1 MYVQAWKKTLLT
13 KFPNEKFAL
22 YDFEHKTVDKSL
34 KRTVINGNE
43 GGHQIV
49 NLNSSTSAQLEN
61 EGWVFVNPSAIYK
74 STEEWYK

>member
-1 MYVQAWKKTLLT
+1 MPLVLFLDSDSQTDDDGMKIGLLIEAN
-13 KFPNEKFAL
+13 KL
-22 YDFEHKTVDKSL
+22 RL